1 MAAPPYHLVEE
12 ARAQAFRLGDSS
24 RGGRLFRRERERES
38 ERASEREREREK
50 EREKREKR
58 EREREKREKE
68 REAGR
73 SGGSRPGALDLKR
86 GHEAPFLV
94 SLRLRPGRR
103 LPLSAGWQGLSL
115 SLRARAFKI
124 TVRVGPS

>member
-50 EREKREKR
+50 EREREER
-58 EREREKREKE
+58 ERER
-68 REAGR
+68 G
-73 SGGSRPGALDLKR
+73 GAL
-86 GHEAPFLV
+86 
-94 SLRLRPGRR
+94 RR
-103 LPLSAGWQGLSL
+103 LPARGL
-115 SLRARAFKI
+115 R
-124 TVRVGPS
+124 P